1 MGSQQRL
8 QEQSKKK
15 KSARRYQATPVN
27 VEGVTWAA
35 VNQGTLLECVLRAC
49 EAQGALRIGMSR
61 DGGAL
66 ALGVYGDGDEA
77 YTLYA
82 GDADTMNDHLAA
94 LTDVFEAIAA
104 EQPK

>member
-1 MGSQQRL
+1 
-8 QEQSKKK
+8 
-15 KSARRYQATPVN
+15 
-27 VEGVTWAA
+27 
-35 VNQGTLLECVLRAC
+35 
-49 EAQGALRIGMSR
+49 MSR

-82 GDADTMNDHLAA
+82 GDVETMNDHLAA